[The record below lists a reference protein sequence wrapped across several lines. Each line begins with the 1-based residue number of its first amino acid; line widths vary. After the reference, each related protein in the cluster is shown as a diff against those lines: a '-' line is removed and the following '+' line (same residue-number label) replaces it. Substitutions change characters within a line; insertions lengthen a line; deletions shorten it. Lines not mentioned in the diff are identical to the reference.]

1 MPKSASDRLDT
12 QITPKPALEKRSRRQ
27 FVPEYKLRIIAQA
40 DACKYGE
47 LGALLRRE
55 KLYSNQLSDWRR
67 EYAQNGVAGLRKSA
81 PGPAPSKTPDQR
93 RIEQLEKENS
103 RLNRKLDIA
112 NDCLDLQ
119 KKALAMLDRLRSGK
133 DVFYNASIKI
143 KEDDKLTGIAQYS
156 HSMSG
161 ETKAN
166 PWIFTYNPSIHLGR
180 GQKILVAFVLIGGP
194 L

>member
-1 MPKSASDRLDT
+1 MQDPLICPKSASDRLDT
-12 QITPKPALEKRSRRQ
+12 QITPEPALEKRSRRQ

-133 DVFYNASIKI
+133 DV
-143 KEDDKLTGIAQYS
+143 
-156 HSMSG
+156 
-161 ETKAN
+161 
-166 PWIFTYNPSIHLGR
+166 
-180 GQKILVAFVLIGGP
+180 
-194 L
+194 